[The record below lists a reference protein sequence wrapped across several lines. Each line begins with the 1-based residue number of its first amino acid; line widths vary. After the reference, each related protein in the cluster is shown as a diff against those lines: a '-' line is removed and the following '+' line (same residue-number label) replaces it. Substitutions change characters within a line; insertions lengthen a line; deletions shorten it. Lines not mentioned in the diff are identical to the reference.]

1 MLDED
6 NERDGEAE
14 GDAVCV
20 VDNTRDP
27 VVVGV
32 ALFVVVRV
40 RDDASDGDGVGDV
53 LTETELVAE
62 GHQVVVSDSVTVEK
76 SDGVRVRVPKDA
88 DGKAD
93 AVAVAEEVKL
103 VASHAQHTIDW
114 PYSKTL

>member
-1 MLDED
+1 MFDED

-20 VDNTRDP
+20 VDMRDP

-40 RDDASDGDGVGDV
+40 RDDASDGVSVGDV
-53 LTETELVAE
+53 LTEIELVAE
-62 GHQVVVSDSVTVEK
+62 GHQVVVSETVIVEK
-76 SDGVRVRVPKDA
+76 SDDVRVRVPKDA
-88 DGKAD
+88 DGETD
-93 AVAVAEEVKL
+93 AVDVAEEMKV